1 MLDKVFIYSV
11 IFQWILPFSLMIGA
25 YILFTKYY
33 YFFYD
38 RLDVERIW
46 KSMIK
51 IGIVLGLVAIG
62 WYLLVNAD
70 WFVKLTGL
78 TKQGANW
85 ISQTDEAKKAFVT
98 SHAWWQ
104 RALQFVMIWFPIYFR
119 AFVVVFVISTFIFVQ
134 SLVWRIEFI
143 RSADIII
150 STAILF
156 PYLSLK
162 YLIDF
167 QTPFFDFV
175 QSRLFIAKLKEN
187 INDSYFN
194 AIIGRDEYG
203 NKFDSGAGGTAQ
215 IHRIK
220 ATAIAVKRTRARV
233 KTAGGIRK
241 AELITKNSRE
251 TDTDKV
257 IELALKGFG
266 KRLIAPSIRFQDDPI
281 LNVARGGYI
290 FDSDVSYNTGDTLGT
305 WQSIFFNPFSKDI
318 KFKNGGDG
326 AIRAILAIYEE
337 LFKFVIHFT
346 PPAIYERIVDRE
358 ARLYTPDRTA
368 DRAKYKAQQNLDL
381 SVLSAPLDSETGN
394 DRETQIEKARKVAT
408 ERISD
413 VTNALNTFKING
425 TFHRVLVGGN
435 SAIYEYTLTRTA
447 DLPSDFKRV
456 QEGLS
461 QLLRIKDLPIIGVS
475 AGVLSVSMT
484 NGVNIPV
491 DFRDMINTR
500 NKGMKTLMTGI
511 AGVDALGKN
520 IYVELDDTV
529 PHMMLFGATGRGKTV
544 TIMTILYSIM
554 SAVTPDLVRIAYID
568 GKGNSFEFM
577 RTDNKDSESYHPNPY
592 TYAQPADGSGDIEY
606 ARALIKHFERETRR
620 RIDLFKT
627 RGAVSKLA
635 EFNKK
640 YPDEALPEILVVCD
654 EFSAITDLDSQLKAD
669 ELSRFG
675 TVDTF
680 EYLAKMSRSAGIHLM
695 LANQT
700 ARKEKVPGKISANI
714 GGRLSLGVTE
724 PIESDIALP
733 DSNIPVHLIQ
743 QAGEFYSTLHG
754 IRNAEHG
761 NSPYLTPDDM
771 NALNGTLERK
781 FGHRD
786 YVVTRDE
793 VMRDI
798 YGDEAMKKD
807 AVSYDIPN
815 PMPDKETPIDELLFF
830 VGNYPD
836 WALANKDNAVFTKN
850 KALNADSPIERKK
863 NKNRLKE
870 ALEVAEFGKKK
881 KVL

>member
-33 YFFYD
+33 YVFYD
-38 RLDVERIW
+38 RLDIERIW
-46 KSMIK
+46 KSMVK
-51 IGIVLGLVAIG
+51 LGILLGILAIG
-62 WYLLVNAD
+62 WYLLVNAK
-70 WFVKLTGL
+70 WFMELTGY
-78 TKQGANW
+78 TKQGTNW
-85 ISQTDEAKKAFVT
+85 LSQTEQAKKALEAGNT
-98 SHAWWQ
+98 WWQ
-104 RALQFVMIWFPIYFR
+104 KVIQFVIIWFPIYFR

-134 SLVWRIEFI
+134 SLVWRINFI
-143 RSADIII
+143 RSADIVI

-162 YLIDF
+162 YLLGF

-194 AIIGRDEYG
+194 AIVGRDEYG

-220 ATAIAVKRTRARV
+220 ATAIAVKRTRAKV
-233 KTAGGIRK
+233 KTAGGIRT

-290 FDSDVSYNTGDTLGT
+290 FDSDVTYNTGDTLGT

-318 KFKNGGDG
+318 NIRNGGDG
-326 AIRAILAIYEE
+326 AIQATLHIYEE
-337 LFKFVIHFT
+337 LFKYVIHFT
-346 PPAIYERIVDRE
+346 PPAIYERITDRE
-358 ARLYTPDRTA
+358 ARLYTPDKTA
-368 DRAKYKAQQNLDL
+368 EKAKYKAQQNLDL
-381 SVLSAPLDSETGN
+381 SVLSAPRDEATGN
-394 DRETQIEKARKVAT
+394 DRKAQIEKARKVAT
-408 ERISD
+408 ERIND

-425 TFHRVLVGGN
+425 TFDKLLVGGN
-435 SAIYEYTLTRTA
+435 SAIYQYTLTRTA
-447 DLPSDFKRV
+447 DLPSDFKRI

-475 AGVLSVSMT
+475 AGILSVSMT

-491 DFRDMINTR
+491 DFREMINTR
-500 NKGMKTLMTGI
+500 DRGMKSLISGI

-520 IYVELDDTV
+520 IYVELGDTV

-554 SAVTPDLVRIAYID
+554 SAVTPDLVQIAYID

-577 RTDNKDSESYHPNPY
+577 RSDNKDSESYHPNPY
-592 TYAQPADGSGDIEY
+592 TYAQPADASGDIEY
-606 ARALIKHFERETRR
+606 ARALLKHFEKETRR

-640 YPDEALPEILVVCD
+640 YPNEAMPEILVVCD

-669 ELSRFG
+669 ELSRLG
-675 TVDTF
+675 TIDTF
-680 EYLAKMSRSAGIHLM
+680 EYLAKMSRSVGIHLI

-714 GGRLSLGVTE
+714 GGRLSLGVSE

-761 NSPYLTPDDM
+761 NSPYLSQDDM

-781 FGHRD
+781 FGHRE
-786 YVVTRDE
+786 YAVTRSD
-793 VMRDI
+793 VMKDV
-798 YGDEAMKKD
+798 YGYDSIGND
-807 AVSYDIPN
+807 VVSYDIPN
-815 PMPDKETPIDELLFF
+815 PMPTKDTPIEELLFF
-830 VGNYPD
+830 IGNYPD

-850 KALNADSPIERKK
+850 KALNADSPSERKN

>member
-33 YFFYD
+33 YVFYD
-38 RLDVERIW
+38 RLDIERIW
-46 KSMIK
+46 KSMVK
-51 IGIVLGLVAIG
+51 LGILLGILAIG
-62 WYLLVNAD
+62 WYLLVNAK
-70 WFVKLTGL
+70 WFMELTGY
-78 TKQGANW
+78 TKQGTNW
-85 ISQTDEAKKAFVT
+85 LSQTEQAKKALEAGNT
-98 SHAWWQ
+98 WWQ
-104 RALQFVMIWFPIYFR
+104 KVIQFVIIWFPIYFR
-119 AFVVVFVISTFIFVQ
+119 AFVVVLVISTFIFVQ
-134 SLVWRIEFI
+134 SLVWRINFI
-143 RSADIII
+143 RSADIVI

-162 YLIDF
+162 YLLGF

-194 AIIGRDEYG
+194 AIVDRDEYG

-220 ATAIAVKRTRARV
+220 ATAIAVKRTRAKV
-233 KTAGGIRK
+233 KTAGGIRT

-290 FDSDVSYNTGDTLGT
+290 FDSDVTYNTGDTLGT

-318 KFKNGGDG
+318 NIRNGGDG
-326 AIRAILAIYEE
+326 AIQATLHIYEE
-337 LFKFVIHFT
+337 LFKYVIHFT
-346 PPAIYERIVDRE
+346 PPAIYERITDRE
-358 ARLYTPDRTA
+358 ARLYTPDKTA
-368 DRAKYKAQQNLDL
+368 EKAKYKAQQNLDL
-381 SVLSAPLDSETGN
+381 SVLSAPRDEATGN
-394 DRETQIEKARKVAT
+394 DRKAQIEKARKVAT
-408 ERISD
+408 ERIND

-425 TFHRVLVGGN
+425 TFDKLLVGGN
-435 SAIYEYTLTRTA
+435 SAIYQYTLTRTA
-447 DLPSDFKRV
+447 DLPSDFKRI

-475 AGVLSVSMT
+475 AGILSVSMT

-491 DFRDMINTR
+491 DFREMINTR
-500 NKGMKTLMTGI
+500 DRGMKSLISGI

-520 IYVELDDTV
+520 IYVELGDTV

-554 SAVTPDLVRIAYID
+554 SAVTPDLVQIAYID

-577 RTDNKDSESYHPNPY
+577 RSDNKDSESYHPNPY
-592 TYAQPADGSGDIEY
+592 TYAQPADASGDIEY
-606 ARALIKHFERETRR
+606 ARALLKHFEKETRR

-640 YPDEALPEILVVCD
+640 YPNEAMPEILVVCD

-669 ELSRFG
+669 ELSRLG
-675 TVDTF
+675 TIDTF
-680 EYLAKMSRSAGIHLM
+680 EYLAKMSRSVGIHLI

-714 GGRLSLGVTE
+714 GGRLSLGVSE

-761 NSPYLTPDDM
+761 NSPYLSQDDM

-781 FGHRD
+781 FGHRE
-786 YVVTRDE
+786 YAVTRSD
-793 VMRDI
+793 VMKDV
-798 YGDEAMKKD
+798 YGYDSIGND
-807 AVSYDIPN
+807 VVSYDIPN
-815 PMPDKETPIDELLFF
+815 PMPTKDTPIEELLFF
-830 VGNYPD
+830 IGNYPD

-850 KALNADSPIERKK
+850 SDLNADSPSERKN